1 MGLIDA
7 SLRWEL
13 MQELNMVKRLI
24 REAVRSGEM
33 SRSLGN
39 SALQGVGQI
48 KSVIYSDLDFKE
60 SWVKRSGSGIALYG

>member
-1 MGLIDA
+1 MIDG

-24 REAVRSGEM
+24 REAVKAGEM
-33 SRSLGN
+33 SRNLGN

-60 SWVKRSGSGIALYG
+60 SWAKRSGNGIALYG